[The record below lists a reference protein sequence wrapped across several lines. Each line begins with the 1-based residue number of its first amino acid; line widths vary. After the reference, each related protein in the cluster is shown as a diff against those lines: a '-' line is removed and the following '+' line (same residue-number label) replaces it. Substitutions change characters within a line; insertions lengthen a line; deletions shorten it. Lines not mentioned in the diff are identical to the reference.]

1 MLDELTAAGEVVWAG
16 AGTVG
21 SGDGWLV
28 LAPAESAPLLLP
40 EPAEPTMTPLHGAV
54 LTALAGGGALF
65 FRMLSDRVTA
75 VLDGHPPLDA
85 DLVTAI
91 WDLVWAGLLTNDT
104 LAPLRVVTSG
114 GAAVRRPAA
123 PRRARACRAAGDPAA
138 HPAYGRR
145 VQPAARA
152 AGLRRRG
159 RRQAPP
165 GDAVAH
171 RPADRD
177 RAVVAAAGPGG

>member
-85 DLVTAI
+85 DLVTAV

-114 GAAVRRPAA
+114 GAAVRRQPRRVARRLPRGWRSRRA
-123 PRRARACRAAGDPAA
+123 PRLRAACSTR
-138 HPAYGRR
+138 GRR
-145 VQPAARA
+145 RGATAAGAAARA
-152 AGLRRRG
+152 ARRC
-159 RRQAPP
+159 RRAP
-165 GDAVAH
+165 AR
-171 RPADRD
+171 RP
-177 RAVVAAAGPGG
+177 